1 MRTAE
6 RLVTLQEW
14 TYNACCKGRKMK
26 TPPPNQDIT
35 KYLDK
40 REPSIF
46 LNFMP
51 MRAEQDR
58 SIAGVNP
65 PSVAP
70 SITLL
75 LDNSMGKYM
84 EDKRFDTYNK
94 VHRQKVFGQQFN
106 VQALF
111 SVYEDGVRQ
120 PGFIDRVEANPEDFD
135 MSLIREGTREGL
147 FTLLNW
153 MDDYR
158 DALIATKVIPNS
170 DMYVNE
176 ESIIYTLREDQ
187 KYPSDNRPM
196 FYGVVNVSFNCYSEH
211 QAINEEIRSI
221 LD

>member
-6 RLVTLQEW
+6 RLIALQEW
-14 TYNACCKGRKMK
+14 TYKACCKGRKLK
-26 TPPPNQDIT
+26 VPPPGQDIT

-51 MRAEQDR
+51 MRPDQTAT
-58 SIAGVNP
+58 IAGVNP
-65 PSVAP
+65 PNVAP

-75 LDNSMGKYM
+75 IDNSMGKYM

-94 VHRQKVFGQQFN
+94 VHRTKTFGQQLN
-106 VQALF
+106 IQALF
-111 SVYEDGVRQ
+111 TVYEDGVRL
-120 PGFIDRVEANPEDFD
+120 PGFIDKVEANPEDFD
-135 MSLIREGTREGL
+135 MTLIREGTQEGL

-158 DALIATKVIPNS
+158 DSLIATKIIPDS

-187 KYPSDNRPM
+187 KYPSDNRPL

-211 QAINEEIRSI
+211 KDNPEIRSI